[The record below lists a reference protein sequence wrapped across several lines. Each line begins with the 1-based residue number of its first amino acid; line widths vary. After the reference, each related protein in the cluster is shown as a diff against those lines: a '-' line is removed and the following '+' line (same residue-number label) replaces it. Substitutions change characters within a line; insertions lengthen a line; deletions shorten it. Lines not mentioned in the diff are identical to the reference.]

1 MVREVVVR
9 KEDLREPR
17 LLLCKE
23 EFGFFVSEYNLYPSY
38 MCSDE
43 IVDGQSGT
51 RLRHT
56 SNSNDGWFIPD
67 AGVNGVGEVCPCD
80 TEKRESCCCRHFC
93 AKRKHRK
100 EPVFCRENIHPRHIF
115 TVELPLEKASVQ
127 VDDTDE
133 TFIIQDVSANYAGA
147 LPVAAPTTA
156 SVAQHDLVFMSPS
169 KLSSSTTPAP
179 PPIPTDTFLRKK
191 PSNVGYNRINDAGCR
206 LAKAA
211 SGHSNRVQ
219 HVALSLLANVTDM
232 LENMDFN
239 SNKYDDTPYSLIAKQ
254 ISSLSKP
261 DDAATLQ
268 PGMPKAKRHDA
279 YGVCTY
285 RKGADKCTTTGGR
298 KPNGCGFCQGD
309 RRDYVSRT
317 P

>member
-1 MVREVVVR
+1 MRHR
-9 KEDLREPR
+9 KKRVMLLPS
-17 LLLCKE
+17 LLC
-23 EFGFFVSEYNLYPSY
+23 
-38 MCSDE
+38 
-43 IVDGQSGT
+43 Q
-51 RLRHT
+51 
-56 SNSNDGWFIPD
+56 
-67 AGVNGVGEVCPCD
+67 
-80 TEKRESCCCRHFC
+80 
-93 AKRKHRK
+93 AKTQER
-100 EPVFCRENIHPRHIF
+100 
-115 TVELPLEKASVQ
+115 ASVLQ
-127 VDDTDE
+127 RE
-133 TFIIQDVSANYAGA
+133 
-147 LPVAAPTTA
+147 
-156 SVAQHDLVFMSPS
+156 H
-169 KLSSSTTPAP
+169 SSTSY
-179 PPIPTDTFLRKK
+179 L
-191 PSNVGYNRINDAGCR
+191 
-206 LAKAA
+206 
-211 SGHSNRVQ
+211 H
-219 HVALSLLANVTDM
+219 ALSLLANVTDM